1 MSITDSWLKAH
12 FKKPHEK
19 TLVKADGEGLSVR
32 VSPAGKIVFQM
43 RYRVAGKPGRLDLG
57 SYPLM
62 SLKDA
67 RAEHMRFKAEWEQG
81 HDPRTVKLVEKAGI
95 AGALTN
101 EQLYME
107 WHEAYCIQ
115 NKSQHADVLRSFQIH
130 VFPSIGSLPADKT
143 SVHTWLTL
151 IEPLVDTVPSIAK
164 RILDNTKQLHR
175 WAGKRGLMQTKPLI
189 DITASGDLMI
199 EKKESG
205 RALSDEEVNLFW
217 HSVTSSRMAP
227 RNKLFMKLCLFF
239 GCRNGELRGVD
250 PVVDLD
256 FEAMTW
262 TVPPEKNKVRKMVR
276 KAITRPLI
284 PEVVPLL
291 REALA
296 LSNSPRRLFTQDGC
310 ELKLESNAVLSMPY
324 SVRKNAQRHYGKEMA
339 HWSMHDLRKTART
352 NFSTLTDLH
361 VAEVMLGHSLKG
373 MQGVYDKHLYLEEQA
388 AAYSAWWQR
397 LEQLVSVP
405 PARRT
410 R

>member
-95 AGALTN
+95 SGALTN

-107 WHEAYCIQ
+107 WHDAYCLQ

-130 VFPSIGSLPADKT
+130 VFPSIGALPADKT

-175 WAGKRGLMQTKPLI
+175 WAGGAPL
-189 DITASGDLMI
+189 
-199 EKKESG
+199 
-205 RALSDEEVNLFW
+205 
-217 HSVTSSRMAP
+217 
-227 RNKLFMKLCLFF
+227 
-239 GCRNGELRGVD
+239 
-250 PVVDLD
+250 
-256 FEAMTW
+256 
-262 TVPPEKNKVRKMVR
+262 
-276 KAITRPLI
+276 
-284 PEVVPLL
+284 
-291 REALA
+291 
-296 LSNSPRRLFTQDGC
+296 
-310 ELKLESNAVLSMPY
+310 
-324 SVRKNAQRHYGKEMA
+324 
-339 HWSMHDLRKTART
+339 
-352 NFSTLTDLH
+352 
-361 VAEVMLGHSLKG
+361 
-373 MQGVYDKHLYLEEQA
+373 
-388 AAYSAWWQR
+388 
-397 LEQLVSVP
+397 
-405 PARRT
+405 
-410 R
+410 